1 MVQTVRRKFCIQIHL
16 NITCIKMN
24 RSLQC
29 LYQDKNKFTRI
40 FLIGQMECLRLAR
53 MFHPFG
59 FLHNSK
65 PQMPFFFLNKNMIN
79 LDNCQFLRLL
89 LVQLT
94 SQYCK
99 MHPTRMIT
107 RKCGLDVFTT
117 WGKKCIKIKLRITG
131 FWDYAFK
138 GPFLW
143 RKLCWG
149 SQQDHY
155 MFLGNCPPTPPLS
168 QH

>member
-1 MVQTVRRKFCIQIHL
+1 MVCNAYVKTRINSRVSFWLVRRNAFVWPECFTLLGFFTIA
-16 NITCIKMN
+16 
-24 RSLQC
+24 SLKC
-29 LYQDKNKFTRI
+29 
-40 FLIGQMECLRLAR
+40 
-53 MFHPFG
+53 H
-59 FLHNSK
+59 
-65 PQMPFFFLNKNMIN
+65 FFKKNKNMIN

-131 FWDYAFK
+131 LWDYAFQ